1 MELLDGTPESHAR
14 VRSGGVSVRRL
25 VCNGLATACTLTAF
39 MQGAMAATTVIQA
52 NQVAPDAEQGIG
64 QTRVV
69 IDGNRMRYNQVKTD
83 RVSIWVRMQG
93 HAPARSERHVGS
105 QMEIGSFVHEFGEP
119 AEARIYRI
127 DLPYQLPRGG
137 SFDAVL
143 YCNGKL
149 NALTG
154 DARIAFL
161 RNGGTYALRNAYDG
175 ELKSTWLVADKPG
188 PGFRDPPSLQTWE
201 NRVEVIAQIRCTPL
215 DPDAGLSRTS
225 PASSASP
232 APRRTTPSKPAAAA
246 PPRLKTA
253 TLSIAPYE
261 FQSVNGHRCPTKLR
275 LRGFIESNRAMRG
288 QVVFVGPQ
296 FLSAPKSFDFEG
308 AQTMNHIASYALVW
322 GGGVSGSL
330 SAGGSA
336 GPRQDLAFKFNVVN
350 RNGKLVESVEE
361 NIRVTCE

>member
-1 MELLDGTPESHAR
+1 M
-14 VRSGGVSVRRL
+14 RRL
-25 VCNGLATACTLTAF
+25 VCSGLAKACILTAF

-52 NQVAPDAEQGIG
+52 NQVAPDAEQGVG

-127 DLPYQLPRGG
+127 DLPYQPPRGG

-149 NALTG
+149 NALSG
-154 DARIAFL
+154 DARTAFL
-161 RNGGTYALRNAYDG
+161 RDGGTYALRNAYDG
-175 ELKSTWLVADKPG
+175 ELKSSWLVADKPG

-201 NRVEVIAQIRCTPL
+201 NRVEVIAQIRCAPL
-215 DPDAGLSRTS
+215 DPGAGLTRTNPSS
-225 PASSASP
+225 PASQ
-232 APRRTTPSKPAAAA
+232 APRRTTPSMPGATAAS
-246 PPRLKTA
+246 RLKSA
-253 TLSIAPYE
+253 TLSIAPYDI
-261 FQSVNGHRCPTKLR
+261 QMVHGHQCPTKLR
-275 LRGFIESNRAMRG
+275 LRGFMETNRAMRG

-296 FLSAPKSFDFEG
+296 FLSAPKSFNFEG
-308 AQTMNHIASYALVW
+308 AETMNHIASYTLAW
-322 GGGVSGSL
+322 GAGASGSL
-330 SAGGSA
+330 SAGGGVS
-336 GPRQDLAFKFNVVN
+336 PRQDLAFKFNVVN
-350 RNGKLVESVEE
+350 RNGKLVESIEE
-361 NIRVTCE
+361 SVRVTCE